1 MKKLLALILLVFP
14 INLLA
19 ADFGKIDV
27 HTKISHQDGIHLG
40 LSGNGQYNLGVAG
53 DGYTFTFNG
62 EDNDMELGVS
72 GVYLSHSDSKNIG
85 VGYGAGVGI
94 FDGGVHYQWMNNGD
108 HVVGGATTLTVG
120 GVGLETSVDWNVSAS
135 DVTGKVGTSLDL
147 WGAQASAVSNWDID
161 DLSYDGLELGA
172 GYAIP
177 VAAGIHITPS
187 VGMDFDSEWARGD
200 ATASVAI
207 NLSFGSNGIQTLY

>member
-40 LSGNGQYNLGVAG
+40 LGDNGQYNLGVAG

-94 FDGGVHYQWMNNGD
+94 FDGGINYKWMNNGD

-120 GVGLETSVDWNVSAS
+120 GVGLETSVDWNVSS
-135 DVTGKVGTSLDL
+135 QNIDGKAGTSIDL
-147 WGAQASAVSNWDID
+147 WGAEASAVSSWDID
-161 DLSYDGLELGA
+161 NFAFNGLDFSA
-172 GYAIP
+172 GYQIPLSDGISITP
-177 VAAGIHITPS
+177 VASMGLDEDW
-187 VGMDFDSEWARGD
+187 GRGD
-200 ATASVAI
+200 IKISMNM
-207 NLSFGSNGIQTLY
+207 NLSFGGHSDI

>member
-19 ADFGKIDV
+19 ADFDRIGIDV
-27 HTKISHQDGIHLG
+27 SGSNDQGVHFGIANSGSLSLG
-40 LSGNGQYNLGVAG
+40 LAG
-53 DGYTFTFNG
+53 EGYTFTFNQDG
-62 EDNDMELGVS
+62 NDMSVSAYGVELS
-72 GVYLSHSDSKNIG
+72 RSDSKNVG
-85 VGYGAGVGI
+85 VGYGAGIGI
-94 FDGGVHYQWMNNGD
+94 FDGGVHYHWMANGD

-120 GVGLETSVDWNVSAS
+120 GVGLETSADWNVSAS

>member
-1 MKKLLALILLVFP
+1 MKKLLFALLALPMSLF
-14 INLLA
+14 A
-19 ADFGKIDV
+19 ADFDRIGVDV
-27 HTKISHQDGIHLG
+27 SGSNDQGVHFGIANSGSLSLG
-40 LSGNGQYNLGVAG
+40 LAG
-53 DGYTFTFNG
+53 EGYTFTFNQDG
-62 EDNDMELGVS
+62 NAMTVSSYGVELS
-72 GVYLSHSDSKNIG
+72 RSDSKKIG
-85 VGYGAGVGI
+85 VGYGAGIGI
-94 FDGGVHYQWMNNGD
+94 FDGGVHYHWMSNGN
-108 HVVGGATTLTVG
+108 HVVGGATTLTIRG
-120 GVGLETSVDWNVSAS
+120 IGLETSAKWNLSAS

>member
-1 MKKLLALILLVFP
+1 MKKLLLALLALPMSLF
-14 INLLA
+14 A
-19 ADFGKIDV
+19 ADFDRIGVDV
-27 HTKISHQDGIHLG
+27 SGSNDQGVHFGIANSGSLSLG
-40 LSGNGQYNLGVAG
+40 LAG
-53 DGYTFTFNG
+53 EGYTFTFNQDG
-62 EDNDMELGVS
+62 NAMTVSSYGVELS
-72 GVYLSHSDSKNIG
+72 RSDSKKIG
-85 VGYGAGVGI
+85 VGYGAGIGI
-94 FDGGVHYQWMNNGD
+94 FDGGVHYHWMSNGN

-120 GVGLETSVDWNVSAS
+120 GVGLETSIDWNVSAS

>member
-1 MKKLLALILLVFP
+1 MKKFLLALLALPMSLF
-14 INLLA
+14 A
-19 ADFGKIDV
+19 ADFDRIGVDV
-27 HTKISHQDGIHLG
+27 SGSNDQGVHFGIANSGSLSLG
-40 LSGNGQYNLGVAG
+40 LAG
-53 DGYTFTFNG
+53 EGYTFTFNQAG
-62 EDNDMELGVS
+62 NAMSVSSYGVELS
-72 GVYLSHSDSKNIG
+72 RSDSKNVG

-94 FDGGVHYQWMNNGD
+94 FDGGVHYNWMSNGD

-120 GVGLETSVDWNVSAS
+120 GVGLETSADWNLSAS
-135 DVTGKVGTSLDL
+135 DITGKVGTSLDL

-161 DLSYDGLELGA
+161 GLSYNGLELGA

-187 VGMDFDSEWARGD
+187 VGMDFDSEWGRGD

-207 NLSFGSNGIQTLY
+207 NLSFGSNGIPAS

>member
-1 MKKLLALILLVFP
+1 MKKFLLALLALPMSLF
-14 INLLA
+14 A
-19 ADFGKIDV
+19 ADFDRIGVDV
-27 HTKISHQDGIHLG
+27 SGSNDQGVHFGIANSGSLSLG
-40 LSGNGQYNLGVAG
+40 LAG
-53 DGYTFTFNG
+53 EGYTFTFNQAG
-62 EDNDMELGVS
+62 NAMSVSSYGVELS
-72 GVYLSHSDSKNIG
+72 RSDSKNVG

-94 FDGGVHYQWMNNGD
+94 FDGGVHYNWMSNGD

-120 GVGLETSVDWNVSAS
+120 GVGLETSADWNLSAS
-135 DVTGKVGTSLDL
+135 DITGKVGTSLDL
-147 WGAQASAVSNWDID
+147 WGAQASAVSKWDID

-187 VGMDFDSEWARGD
+187 VGMDFDSEWGRGD

-207 NLSFGSNGIQTLY
+207 NLSFGSNGIPAS